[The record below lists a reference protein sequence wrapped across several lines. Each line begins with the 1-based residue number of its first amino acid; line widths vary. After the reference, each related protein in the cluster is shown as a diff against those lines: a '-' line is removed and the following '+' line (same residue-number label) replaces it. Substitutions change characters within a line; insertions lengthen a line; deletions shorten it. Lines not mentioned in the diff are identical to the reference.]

1 MNAFLCDM
9 TGEDLPRGKA
19 RMSVLEKQVIKL
31 GLDRVVVLL
40 ERLGNPQKR
49 LKFIHVAG
57 TNGKGSVCAMTAR
70 ILRCAG
76 FRTGLF
82 TSPVISDDREQ
93 FRVNGEMISKEDC
106 SRLERTVQRA
116 CEDMEDSP
124 SEFEKAVAL
133 AFLYFVE
140 KNCEFVVLEVG
151 LGGEDDATNVIDAPE
166 VAAIVNIDFDHM
178 GFLGNTLTQI
188 AQKKAGIIKE
198 NTSVVTA
205 EQKDEIMA
213 VLRERCTATNSRLI
227 PTSAMQIQVKEKG
240 LSGLC
245 FDYAKEDRTGDE
257 GLQNLRLSMVGDH
270 QCKNAAVVLQ
280 VIACLREKGYS
291 IPVEAIRDGLEG
303 VRWPGRFEVIS
314 KEPLV
319 IIDGAHN
326 PDGIRALS
334 HNLKEYC
341 PREKFVFIVGILKDK
356 DYQEMLRQ
364 MLPFADS
371 FVTIEPDNPR
381 AMSAGECG
389 AAISACGFTGEIF
402 VSADKKQAVSE
413 ALRIAGDKCIGVCAF
428 GSLYSVGALRTAFGE
443 LLKQE

>member
-1 MNAFLCDM
+1 MNAFLFDM
-9 TGEDLPRGKA
+9 TGEDFPGGKA
-19 RMSVLEKQVIKL
+19 RMSVLEKRVIKL
-31 GLDRVVVLL
+31 GLERVVVLL
-40 ERLGNPQKR
+40 EKLGNPQTR
-49 LKFIHVAG
+49 LKYIHVAG
-57 TNGKGSVCAMTAR
+57 TNGKGSVCAMTAG
-70 ILRCAG
+70 ILQCAG
-76 FRTGLF
+76 FQTGLF

-93 FRVNGEMISKEDC
+93 FRVNGEMISKKDC

-140 KNCEFVVLEVG
+140 RKCEFVVLEVG

-198 NTSVVTA
+198 NTTVVTT
-205 EQKDEIMA
+205 EQKDEVMS
-213 VLRERCTATNSRLI
+213 VLRERCAATNSRLI
-227 PTSAMQIQVKEKG
+227 PTSATQIQVKEKG

-245 FDYAKEDRTGDE
+245 FDYAKEDRTGSE
-257 GLQNLRLSMVGDH
+257 VLQNLRLSLVGDH
-270 QCKNAAVVLQ
+270 QCQNAAVVLQ

-291 IPVEAIRDGLEG
+291 IPVEAIRDGLES
-303 VRWPGRFEVIS
+303 VHWPGRFEVIS
-314 KEPLV
+314 RKPLV
-319 IIDGAHN
+319 IMDGAHN
-326 PDGIRALS
+326 PDGIRALR

-341 PREKFVFIVGILKDK
+341 PGEKFVFIAGILKDK
-356 DYQEMLRQ
+356 DYREMLGQ

-371 FVTIEPDNPR
+371 FVTIEPDNLR

-389 AAISACGFTGEIF
+389 AAISDCGFTGEIF
-402 VSADKKQAVSE
+402 ISDDKKQAVSV
-413 ALRIAGDKCIGVCAF
+413 ALGIARDKGIGVCAF
-428 GSLYSVGALRTAFGE
+428 GSLYSVGALRAAFGE